1 MLIIT
6 NLKEEED
13 TLLFNYILAHKLSDT
28 KNLNLYGM
36 FSSSNKVVTDSIVS
50 LNLKTYLEQE
60 NLSIS
65 LQELVNHNENLIYN
79 LLYKTDKN
87 FILSYLKFI
96 SEYSYFPEQA
106 IKDEEN
112 ILFKRGYK
120 MPMSVVH
127 RFYEN
132 IIYKNTYKNL
142 EYTLDKE
149 ILYNSVSIECNTKLS
164 INKKV
169 GRLITC
175 KELLLLPNNKI
186 KSRYLKE
193 GVWI

>member
-1 MLIIT
+1 MY
-6 NLKEEED
+6 
-13 TLLFNYILAHKLSDT
+13 NYILAHKLSDT

-65 LQELVNHNENLIYN
+65 LQELVNYNENLIYN

-120 MPMSVVH
+120 MPILVVH

-132 IIYKNTYKNL
+132 IIHKNIYKEL

-149 ILYNSVSIECNTKLS
+149 TLYNSVSIECKTKLS
-164 INKKV
+164 INKK
-169 GRLITC
+169 GGKESRLITC
-175 KELLLLPNNKI
+175 KELLLLPNNKV

-193 GVWI
+193 E